1 MVLTALPE
9 KLDFY
14 TEKVNR
20 IVFMS
25 TCVISP
31 DYLTVLNEFS
41 SLLVDMYDWFKA
53 ADELNYFNEYAY
65 DEAMIDDQKVCLH
78 LGNSQFKC
86 DLLLPDMD
94 SSQLLNRGLSLKTY
108 LYYYQLAF
116 EDRFQEYIDL
126 EEFYAGN
133 RVSDLI
139 DLASITGLPIDFIH
153 TKKDSVCPESY
164 ARDFYETIG
173 ASEKAF
179 YTVPGELNM
188 AEGDLPDET
197 VDAIINLIENG

>member
-31 DYLTVLNEFS
+31 YHLIVYNEFS
-41 SLLVDMYDWFKA
+41 ALLDVDDWWKA

-65 DEAMIDDQKVCLH
+65 DEAMLDDQEVCLH
-78 LGNSQFKC
+78 LGNSQLKC
-86 DLLLPDMD
+86 DLMLPDD
-94 SSQLLNRGLSLKTY
+94 KSSVKLNRALSLKTY

-116 EDRFQEYIDL
+116 EDRFQEYIDM
-126 EEFYAGN
+126 EDYYAGN
-133 RVSDLI
+133 HVSDLI

-188 AEGDLPDET
+188 AVGELPYET
-197 VDAIINLIENG
+197 IFTIINLIENG